1 MADKSGIIYYNDPW
15 CQKSQGPK
23 GQDLG
28 NFLHDFL
35 KCTLP
40 TRVVGPGSDK
50 LCGTWVRQALWDQV
64 YFYFR
69 GAKICINSHR
79 IPGFASLL
87 QTHLMRGSLKGFA
100 QLAIGHNQRGD
111 PPPPPGEAMYSWF
124 ELSPRNN
131 PSDWSRMEFQ

>member
-1 MADKSGIIYYNDPW
+1 MQNWENVNCEYRLRLPLK
-15 CQKSQGPK
+15 
-23 GQDLG
+23 
-28 NFLHDFL
+28 LHDFL

-79 IPGFASLL
+79 IPGFTSLL

-111 PPPPPGEAMYSWF
+111 PPPPPWGGHVFMV
-124 ELSPRNN
+124 RTK
-131 PSDWSRMEFQ
+131 PSKQPFGLVAHGVPIERGAAGA